1 MSITTRQKN
10 IESIKNFSQYIKS
23 RGFKSFLPD
32 ITDRIDLPSVTPNFD
47 LDSLKFEIT
56 LDGGAYEIKDV
67 FNNVVPNEQTPYIF
81 LIQDGI
87 FFAKIYEHSKF
98 PKEWLRSNTKTS
110 SKTEGIFFRL
120 QTSKEKSFNEIVWSR
135 ESVITFNFELSSIT
149 SLDKIHALIE
159 KTKTYLTTLV
169 KTPKVKIQLEEAQY
183 KIISLGG
190 RFVVQDFKLEPEIFS
205 AYVTNDPVA
214 QKYLFFDEYKK
225 TDLFYISKKINTIH
239 TKKYI
244 SVFFD
249 LLKSKGKLISSSHH
263 SRRTYGV
270 DDSNPLTAVKLTITP
285 NDPNTNV
292 RILNVSSLE
301 NITTISK
308 YFVGLMNALK
318 YKRKNIIGRYKK
330 VGLDLPVDRIQ
341 KPEPS
346 PKKTRRLDELKKID
360 SKLFGRG
367 YSRKCQATL
376 NQPIGIVGSDNVD
389 RYLAE
394 HKQYFGSKP
403 ETFKVKYS
411 YGAATADDVIGD
423 TWYVCVPP
431 QNPSTPKI
439 FPYLLE
445 AKHDATGSGLLDLD
459 PNRPFVPCCGTESKK
474 MEKWK
479 KGKPEEEKREP
490 SSVLSIIQPDKT
502 LRENIKGYIPLE
514 FKEAWNDTD
523 DIYLRRGVKKKMNSF
538 IRCLS
543 VALKDDLINIQTKL
557 ADGIK
562 TRRTQ
567 ETFGYSTS
575 QLEDIVQNNKY
586 IDPALFLGIAQTTLN
601 IQIFL
606 YEVTKNYPKGDI
618 ARPRTAFAYLPPLET
633 YTQSVIIV
641 IQQNVQPPQCEL
653 IIRKDTNQAVFNRSD
668 PIFTRCDAIRTR
680 SSQVVKVAED
690 VRPEPLRPL
699 LSPDPVSPDF
709 KEFGPPVKC

>member
-1 MSITTRQKN
+1 
-10 IESIKNFSQYIKS
+10 
-23 RGFKSFLPD
+23 
-32 ITDRIDLPSVTPNFD
+32 
-47 LDSLKFEIT
+47 
-56 LDGGAYEIKDV
+56 
-67 FNNVVPNEQTPYIF
+67 
-81 LIQDGI
+81 
-87 FFAKIYEHSKF
+87 
-98 PKEWLRSNTKTS
+98 
-110 SKTEGIFFRL
+110 
-120 QTSKEKSFNEIVWSR
+120 
-135 ESVITFNFELSSIT
+135 
-149 SLDKIHALIE
+149 
-159 KTKTYLTTLV
+159 
-169 KTPKVKIQLEEAQY
+169 
-183 KIISLGG
+183 
-190 RFVVQDFKLEPEIFS
+190 
-205 AYVTNDPVA
+205 
-214 QKYLFFDEYKK
+214 
-225 TDLFYISKKINTIH
+225 
-239 TKKYI
+239 
-244 SVFFD
+244 
-249 LLKSKGKLISSSHH
+249 
-263 SRRTYGV
+263 
-270 DDSNPLTAVKLTITP
+270 
-285 NDPNTNV
+285 
-292 RILNVSSLE
+292 
-301 NITTISK
+301 
-308 YFVGLMNALK
+308 
-318 YKRKNIIGRYKK
+318 
-330 VGLDLPVDRIQ
+330 
-341 KPEPS
+341 
-346 PKKTRRLDELKKID
+346 
-360 SKLFGRG
+360 
-367 YSRKCQATL
+367 
-376 NQPIGIVGSDNVD
+376 
-389 RYLAE
+389 
-394 HKQYFGSKP
+394 
-403 ETFKVKYS
+403 
-411 YGAATADDVIGD
+411 
-423 TWYVCVPP
+423 
-431 QNPSTPKI
+431 
-439 FPYLLE
+439 
-445 AKHDATGSGLLDLD
+445 
-459 PNRPFVPCCGTESKK
+459 

-514 FKEAWNDTD
+514 FKEAWNDSD

-586 IDPALFLGIAQTTLN
+586 IDPTLFLGIAQTTLN

-699 LSPDPVSPDF
+699 LSPDPPDF